1 MGGGRHLRQRGTL
14 GLAHQAFQNEEE
26 GTGEVSDEFIAVYG
40 HWDGLAEPL
49 RLGRLYTHRAAAR
62 EVFEYEFERE
72 VLERPDMAGLKLD
85 PRLSQFA
92 GRQYPP
98 QGQITFGA
106 FADASPDRWGRAL
119 LRRRLER
126 AQRAGRADPKARLY
140 ESDYLLGVHDR
151 YRAGALRFRRND
163 AGPFLDDQHD
173 IAAPPFV
180 QLRVLEAASLA
191 LERDENNTASEADEW
206 LRMLIAPG
214 GSLGGARP
222 KASVVD
228 PTGHLWIAK
237 FPSVRDDCD
246 VGAWE
251 MVVHT
256 LAKACGLNV
265 PDALVRRFGSAH
277 HTFLV
282 KRFDRT
288 AQGRRRHFAS
298 AMNLTGHQDG
308 DDASTGASYLEIAQ
322 VLMTDGA
329 STDADLRELWSR
341 IVFNLLVSNTDDHL
355 RNHGFVLEPGR
366 GWRLSPAFDMNPVP
380 HAHGLKLNISE
391 ADNAMDLE
399 LARSVALYFRL
410 SATEAMDII
419 NRQQQV
425 VAQWRTIAD
434 SLGISALQ
442 QRRLADAFLLVES
455 RI

>member
-1 MGGGRHLRQRGTL
+1 MNN
-14 GLAHQAFQNEEE
+14 GL
-26 GTGEVSDEFIAVYG
+26 VAVYG
-40 HWDGLAEPL
+40 DWDGLAEPL
-49 RLGRLYTHRAAAR
+49 RLGRLYMHPTGAQ
-62 EVFEYEFERE
+62 EVFEYEFDDE
-72 VLERPDMAGLKLD
+72 VLNRPDMAGLKLD
-85 PRLSQFA
+85 PRLGWFR

-98 QGQITFGA
+98 QGQETFGA
-106 FADASPDRWGRAL
+106 FSDASPDRWGRL
-119 LRRRLER
+119 LMRRRLER
-126 AQRAGRADPKARLY
+126 AQRAGRADVKARLY
-140 ESDYLLGVHDR
+140 ESDYLMGVHDA
-151 YRAGALRFRRND
+151 YRVGALRFRRD
-163 AGPFLDDQHD
+163 DEGPFLDDQHD

-180 QLRVLEAASLA
+180 QLRALEAASLA
-191 LERDENNTASEADEW
+191 LERDEDNTASEAEEW

-237 FPSVRDDCD
+237 FPSVRDDYN

-251 MVVHT
+251 MVVYT
-256 LAKACGLNV
+256 LAKACGLDV

-288 AQGRRRHFAS
+288 LQGRRRHFAS

-355 RNHGFVLEPGR
+355 RNHGFLLKPGR
-366 GWRLSPAFDMNPVP
+366 GWALSPAFDMNPVP
-380 HAHGLKLNISE
+380 RAHGLKLNISE
-391 ADNAMDLE
+391 SDNAMDLE
-399 LARSVALYFRL
+399 LAQSVAPYFRV
-410 SATEAMDII
+410 SVEQAKEII
-419 NRQQQV
+419 SNQIHV
-425 VAQWRTIAD
+425 VSQWRTIAD
-434 SLGISALQ
+434 SLSISHREQ
-442 QRRLADAFLLVES
+442 QQMEAAFRLAVHA
-455 RI
+455 